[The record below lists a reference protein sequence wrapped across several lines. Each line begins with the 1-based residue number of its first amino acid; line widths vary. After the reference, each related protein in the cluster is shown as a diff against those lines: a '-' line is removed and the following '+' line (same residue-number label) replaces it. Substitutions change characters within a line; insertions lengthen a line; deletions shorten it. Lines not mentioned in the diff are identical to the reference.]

1 VNWEENYMFLPPIK
15 VTDRYRY
22 LNAITAL
29 SPSPDWFTGL
39 YLFDTVDEYDRTFF
53 NSFILHTYPWDAGT
67 DLGDTY
73 TAFDKDAVPAD
84 IVRRI
89 TKSNAPGGN
98 IFMSAE
104 GTVKPVGELECKL
117 YVCTPDDT
125 ECLKP
130 NWPPSNGC
138 DTFRFPRCDE
148 ECDPDVETVCQEC
161 AGVKEDNGRAIFY
174 ENCCQSGRDPLNGS
188 CNNDSFKSGAPAATG
203 VSLGF
208 AAIVGL
214 LAFIL

>member
-1 VNWEENYMFLPPIK
+1 
-15 VTDRYRY
+15 
-22 LNAITAL
+22 
-29 SPSPDWFTGL
+29 
-39 YLFDTVDEYDRTFF
+39 LFDTVDEYDRTFF

-117 YVCTPDDT
+117 YICTPDDT
-125 ECLKP
+125 ECMKP